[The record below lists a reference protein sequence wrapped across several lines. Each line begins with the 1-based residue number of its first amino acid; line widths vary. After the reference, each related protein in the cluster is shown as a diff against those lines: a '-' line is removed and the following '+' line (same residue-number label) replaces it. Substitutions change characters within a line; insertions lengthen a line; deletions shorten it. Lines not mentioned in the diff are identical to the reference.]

1 MNNEHTFDLSMTR
14 IENGLR
20 HFYMLRPEIK
30 DRILSAEELSEYHKW
45 MQSFYTDSDALALS
59 MFRDYVRGSE
69 LDSSLSR
76 KMESALEEGKLNLF
90 LDSNV
95 GHYAHSREENHLAA
109 DQDITAG
116 RMLRYMPA
124 HWHSNEYFELYY
136 AVGSGSE
143 IHFEDETLHLNA
155 GSVVIVAPGIVYATP
170 CFADDAL
177 LVSYRIRT
185 STFERV
191 FWQQLP
197 PDSLLLS
204 FFRRALDGSNSTAY
218 LHFETDA
225 DVMIN
230 ELLAEIYDESQARMP
245 YRAQMLNVLMSTFFV
260 KLLRSYEGS
269 ARLPRSGGLFWK
281 HEFSA
286 IFSYIQSNYTT
297 ATINEVAERFHYS
310 KRQISRIVQNCT
322 GMSYADLVLKM
333 RMERAAKLLTQSG
346 RGITEIAE
354 GLGYAHSSSFFRAF
368 SSYYHCTPSEYI
380 AANVPGRFIT
390 KSV

>member
-1 MNNEHTFDLSMTR
+1 MKDSHSFDLSMTR

-20 HFYMLRPEIK
+20 YFSMLQPKIK

-45 MQSFYTDSDALALS
+45 MQSFYKDSDELALS
-59 MFRDYVRGSE
+59 MFQDYVRGSE
-69 LDSSLSR
+69 LDNALSR
-76 KMESALEEGKLNLF
+76 KMESALKKGNLNNF
-90 LDSNV
+90 LDSHV
-95 GHYAHSREENHLAA
+95 SLYTHSREENYLAA

-136 AVGSGSE
+136 AVGPGSK
-143 IHFEDETLHLNA
+143 IHFEDEVLCLSPGA
-155 GSVVIVAPGIVYATP
+155 VVIVAPGIIYATP
-170 CFADDAL
+170 CFADNAL

-218 LHFETDA
+218 LHFETDS
-225 DVMIN
+225 DTEICN
-230 ELLAEIYDESQARMP
+230 LLAEIYDESQERMP

-260 KLLRSYEGS
+260 KLLRGYETS
-269 ARLPRSGGLFWK
+269 ARLPRSGNLFWK

-286 IFSYIQSNYTT
+286 IFSYIQSHYTT
-297 ATINEVAERFHYS
+297 ASINEVANRFHYS

-322 GMSYADLVLKM
+322 GMSYANLILKM
-333 RMERAAKLLTQSG
+333 RMERAAKLLTQSDNS
-346 RGITEIAE
+346 ITEIAE
-354 GLGYAHSSSFFRAF
+354 ILGYAHSSSFFRAF
-368 SSYYHCTPSEYI
+368 SAYYHCTPGEYFTDRDKDI
-380 AANVPGRFIT
+380 
-390 KSV
+390 